1 VYVYVCICIGS
12 LRKWYSS
19 FRTRHPHLSDRVSD
33 CVDRK
38 RIEAQHDG
46 ESIAHYY
53 ELLKAY
59 ADWHPSRI
67 YAGDET
73 GLDGDSARRTKIL
86 VPKNHKR
93 AHKKGRGYR
102 EHTSFL
108 FIADAEGKS
117 LPPIVVHK
125 GERIDAD
132 KAQQLP
138 HDALIGC
145 QSNGYFISNHFI
157 QVLQHLHQH
166 STSVRPL
173 LFIVDGAKAHLDLA
187 AIEYA
192 REHQIHVLCMPAH
205 TSHILQVHD
214 VSVFRP
220 FKQAFKQGCN
230 NTKRQRQR
238 GNIPKEIRTTDI
250 IPLAMHAM
258 KIAMTADN
266 IRAGFRKTG
275 IHPYNPE
282 IYKTSIPPPIQ
293 HTSALSILTAAV
305 QQGSCISATTITTTV
320 PPVVRDLLPLFSP
333 PSDAVPP
340 PPDKCNECGSD
351 LKKKRVLPTCTQH
364 ASQNIYTTRVD

>member
-125 GERIDAD
+125 GERIDA
-132 KAQQLP
+132 
-138 HDALIGC
+138 
-145 QSNGYFISNHFI
+145 
-157 QVLQHLHQH
+157 
-166 STSVRPL
+166 
-173 LFIVDGAKAHLDLA
+173 
-187 AIEYA
+187 
-192 REHQIHVLCMPAH
+192 
-205 TSHILQVHD
+205 
-214 VSVFRP
+214 
-220 FKQAFKQGCN
+220 
-230 NTKRQRQR
+230 
-238 GNIPKEIRTTDI
+238 
-250 IPLAMHAM
+250 
-258 KIAMTADN
+258 
-266 IRAGFRKTG
+266 
-275 IHPYNPE
+275 
-282 IYKTSIPPPIQ
+282 
-293 HTSALSILTAAV
+293 
-305 QQGSCISATTITTTV
+305 
-320 PPVVRDLLPLFSP
+320 
-333 PSDAVPP
+333 VPP